1 MTTNP
6 LRSPDFRPD
15 PIRGVFLSEAI
26 NQSTLD
32 RLTPIILRLQ
42 ADERGPITL
51 FIDSPGGS
59 VASARTL
66 GRLLWASDQDA
77 NGACRLI
84 TVATGIAA
92 SAAADLLMAGD
103 YALAYPHALILCHGV
118 REQSRSEMLTHEK
131 AIDLAKNLASS
142 NERFAIQLADN
153 CIFRFIFRVAFLSS
167 EFPEIKQRRNSPL
180 LPHSEC
186 FIEALKNRVPADLIE
201 VLEEALKR
209 SVDNDALD
217 TFASQAIAGQNLISL
232 PQAQFEALLLKA
244 ILDYETQ
251 QHASDIN
258 WSFRRYGFERIQ
270 DKLDLLLN
278 KYNQHHTEMTSLL
291 CDRWG
296 DSFLTSEQEN
306 EISQLPEVERPAAIE
321 KAVQDILRTLWFFFV
336 SICRLLQ
343 KDDYWM
349 TAESAY
355 WLGLIDEVIGRTD
368 LPCLRIFVEYPP
380 ENGDNLEEQGDS
392 QPENSSE

>member
-15 PIRGVFLSEAI
+15 PARGVFLSETV

-32 RLTPIILRLQ
+32 RLTPILLRIQ
-42 ADERGPITL
+42 ADGHGPISL

-66 GRLLWASDQDA
+66 RRLLRASDQDG
-77 NGACRLI
+77 NEPCRLI
-84 TVATGIAA
+84 TVATGMAA

-103 YALAYPHALILCHGV
+103 YALAYPHSLILCHGV
-118 REQSRSEMLTHEK
+118 RQQSRSEMLTHEK
-131 AIDLAKNLASS
+131 AIDLAKNLANS

-167 EFPEIKQRRNSPL
+167 EFPEIRQRRNNVL
-180 LPHSEC
+180 LPHTEC
-186 FIEALKNRVPADLIE
+186 FIEALKSRISGELIE
-201 VLEEALKR
+201 VLENALKR

-217 TFASQAIAGQNLISL
+217 VFVAQALADKDLPSL
-232 PQAQFEALLLKA
+232 PSIQREVLLLKA
-244 ILDYETQ
+244 ILDYEAQ
-251 QHASDIN
+251 QHSSDTH
-258 WSFRRYGFERIQ
+258 WSFHTYGLERIQ
-270 DKLDLLLN
+270 DKLELLLD
-278 KYNQHHTEMTSLL
+278 KYDEHHAKMTSLL

-296 DSFLTSEQEN
+296 ESFLTPEQEN
-306 EISQLPEVERPAAIE
+306 EISQLAETERPAAVE
-321 KAVQDILRTLWFFFV
+321 KAVEHILRMLWFFFV

-349 TAESAY
+349 TAETAY

-368 LPCLRIFVEYPP
+368 LPCPRIFIEFPP
-380 ENGDNLEEQGDS
+380 ENGDTSEEK
-392 QPENSSE
+392 PESNPQ